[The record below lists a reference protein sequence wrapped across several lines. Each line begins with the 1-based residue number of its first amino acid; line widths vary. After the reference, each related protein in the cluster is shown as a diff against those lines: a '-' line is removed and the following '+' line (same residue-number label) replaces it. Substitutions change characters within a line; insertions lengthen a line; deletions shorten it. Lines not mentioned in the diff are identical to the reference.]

1 MKKLLTL
8 LLALGM
14 LLGCTAF
21 AETSDYVGI
30 WALTSVESLGI
41 TLDPAALGL
50 DAVMTVNEDGTCVQ
64 ESLGETMACTWTETE
79 TGIVVNDAEGDLEYY
94 TYADGVLTLEQDG
107 IKMVFEPSALPL
119 ENQTLADFSGD
130 WELDYV
136 EYLGSYLSAEEAG
149 MTIKIHLEDG
159 KGRMEMVYADGSE
172 SYDAVCELEELEGF
186 GTLVYFMLI
195 DPATGEKDGSGMV
208 LALYNDGSLVW
219 LELDE
224 DDNDIF
230 YCFVRVE
237 EQTAE

>member
-1 MKKLLTL
+1 
-8 LLALGM
+8 
-14 LLGCTAF
+14 
-21 AETSDYVGI
+21 
-30 WALTSVESLGI
+30 
-41 TLDPAALGL
+41 
-50 DAVMTVNEDGTCVQ
+50 
-64 ESLGETMACTWTETE
+64 
-79 TGIVVNDAEGDLEYY
+79 
-94 TYADGVLTLEQDG
+94 
-107 IKMVFEPSALPL
+107 
-119 ENQTLADFSGD
+119 
-130 WELDYV
+130 
-136 EYLGSYLSAEEAG
+136 